1 MLHTIVNDY
10 EDVFCLFSVVTD
22 VINEIEG
29 FSSMVL
35 ILLIV
40 ICCFQLYELLIK
52 YSVMPFW
59 CSSLEICRKD
69 DSDITCKDLKAFD
82 RNFSNQRLDYTQN
95 PNENPLDEHIIYF
108 FLTLKQ

>member
-1 MLHTIVNDY
+1 MSRQSCQIKSTSEQLLNSGSIRGGAIITGELWNY
-10 EDVFCLFSVVTD
+10 LNGSV
-22 VINEIEG
+22 
-29 FSSMVL
+29 S
-35 ILLIV
+35 
-40 ICCFQLYELLIK
+40 CY
-52 YSVMPFW
+52 
-59 CSSLEICRKD
+59 SSLEICRKD